1 MRQRTDYRYPILA
14 ESSIAMFCHSSLS
27 GIVLRKDCGQAGMTT
42 REGFENEMR
51 IDNSSMGA

>member
-27 GIVLRKDCGQAGMTT
+27 RIVLRKDCGQAAMTE
-42 REGFENEMR
+42 RR
-51 IDNSSMGA
+51 IADKPQ